1 MSRPVLTRYVQ
12 LLSIE
17 QRAVAVEHQG
27 MHPTIE
33 GPAMPTS
40 VTVASPTHSKFFR
53 IAVEGATTDGRTI
66 QRAWIEQMAANYNPH
81 RYGARVNL
89 EHIRGILPDSPFKAY
104 GDVVALEAR
113 EETGEFAG
121 RLGLYARIS
130 PTPELIALTKARQK
144 IYTSCEIDP
153 SFADTKAAYLIGL
166 AITDSPASLGTEVLS
181 FAAQNPAASPFAARK
196 LSPANLFTAAAE
208 TVIELE
214 PAEAS
219 ATPLLS
225 KIAEMLGFTR
235 EKSRSDDAR
244 IVDLTQAVTAL
255 AGHGAQQ
262 ADAMSVH
269 ESRLG
274 ALETALATLTA
285 DGQRDRQAF
294 ADLRAQLA
302 ATGDAQ
308 PVRPMATGSSDAVTT
323 HC

>member
-1 MSRPVLTRYVQ
+1 MQPVN
-12 LLSIE
+12 
-17 QRAVAVEHQG
+17 VEGH
-27 MHPTIE
+27 
-33 GPAMPTS
+33 AMPTS
-40 VTVASPTHSKFFR
+40 ATAMPAAQSKFFR

-66 QRAWIEQMAANYNPH
+66 QRAWIEQMAANYNPQ

-104 GDVVALEAR
+104 GDIVALEAR

-130 PTPELIALTKARQK
+130 PTPELVALTKARQK

-214 PAEAS
+214 PGE
-219 ATPLLS
+219 TPSSPLFS
-225 KIAEMLGFTR
+225 KIAEMLGLTR
-235 EKSRSDDAR
+235 EKFRSDDAGFAE
-244 IVDLTQAVTAL
+244 VTQAITAV
-255 AGHGAQQ
+255 AGHSAQQTEAIGAQQ
-262 ADAMSVH
+262 K
-269 ESRLG
+269 RLA
-274 ALETALATLTA
+274 ALENAALTLTA
-285 DGQRDRQAF
+285 DVQRDRQAV

-308 PVRPMATGSSDAVTT
+308 PVRPMATGSSGAVTT
-323 HC
+323 DC